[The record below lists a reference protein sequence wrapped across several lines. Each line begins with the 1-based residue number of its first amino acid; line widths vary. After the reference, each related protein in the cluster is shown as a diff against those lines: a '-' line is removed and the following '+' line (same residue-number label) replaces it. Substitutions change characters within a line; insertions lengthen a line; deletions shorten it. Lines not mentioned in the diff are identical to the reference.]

1 MGRQQDSRALA
12 HRHYDTGGDARVDD
26 VTMPAHLCPLPR
38 LGGHGGATFAAEAMG
53 AAEGGQ
59 LPGATGEAKPLLV
72 PRHHQLAQPRQ
83 GRALGIRPQI
93 QQITGQPVPLIERL
107 KMGGVQM
114 DGQAGPGALGDLP
127 PFIQQDEVIAPQH
140 EPAGLFG

>member
-1 MGRQQDSRALA
+1 M
-12 HRHYDTGGDARVDD
+12 
-26 VTMPAHLCPLPR
+26 
-38 LGGHGGATFAAEAMG
+38 AA
-53 AAEGGQ
+53 
-59 LPGATGEAKPLLV
+59 V
-72 PRHHQLAQPRQ
+72 S
-83 GRALGIRPQI
+83 
-93 QQITGQPVPLIERL
+93 ERL

>member
-1 MGRQQDSRALA
+1 M
-12 HRHYDTGGDARVDD
+12 
-26 VTMPAHLCPLPR
+26 MAHLCPLPA
-38 LGGHGGATFAAEAMG
+38 LGCHGRATLAAEAMA

-59 LPGATGEAKPLLV
+59 LPGASGEAKTLFV

-93 QQITGQPVPLIERL
+93 QQITGQPVPLIKRL

-114 DGQAGPGALGDLP
+114 GGQAGPGALGDLP